1 MNIRDA
7 VDDDAAGIAEI
18 YNDAVLNGCAIWNDT
33 AVDAEDRR
41 RWIKDHQRNGF
52 PVLVAVENRAVVGY
66 AAIGPYRDF
75 DGYRHTVEN
84 SVYVRDGQRGKG
96 IGRVL
101 LAALCDR
108 ARACGVHV
116 MIAAI
121 EAGNTGSI
129 RLHEDFGFERVGL
142 LKEVGF
148 KFGTWLDLAFLQL
161 TFEEEAP
168 R

>member
-7 VDDDAAGIAEI
+7 VAKDASGIAEI
-18 YNDAVLNGCAIWNDT
+18 YNDAVLNGCAIWNNT
-33 AVDAEDRR
+33 AVDAENRR
-41 RWIKDHQRNGF
+41 RWIEDHQRAGF
-52 PVLVAVENRAVVGY
+52 PVLVAVEDGAVLGY

-84 SVYVRDGQRGKG
+84 SVYVREDRRGGG
-96 IGRVL
+96 IGAAL

-108 ARACGVHV
+108 ARTGGVHV

-129 RLHEDFGFERVGL
+129 RLHENHGFERVGL
-142 LKEVGF
+142 LKEVGV
-148 KFGTWLDLAFLQL
+148 KFGTWLDLVFLQL
-161 TFEEEAP
+161 TVEGEAP

>member
-1 MNIRDA
+1 M
-7 VDDDAAGIAEI
+7 
-18 YNDAVLNGCAIWNDT
+18 
-33 AVDAEDRR
+33 
-41 RWIKDHQRNGF
+41 
-52 PVLVAVENRAVVGY
+52 LVAVENRAVVGY

-129 RLHEDFGFERVGL
+129 RLHENHGFERVGL
-142 LKEVGF
+142 LKEVGV
-148 KFGTWLDLAFLQL
+148 KFGTWLDLVFLQL
-161 TFEEEAP
+161 TFEGEAP